1 MVMTENEISYKIIG
15 AIYKVYNELGPGL
28 LESVYEAALC
38 YQLRKDGLRV
48 ESQVKLDV
56 MYDGK
61 VLPVDFRLDI
71 LVEDKVI
78 VELKSVVEM
87 KDIFHKQLLTY
98 LRVTEKHLG
107 ILVNFTTT
115 DIQHSIFRKVN
126 GYTPMD

>member
-1 MVMTENEISYKIIG
+1 M
-15 AIYKVYNELGPGL
+15 

-61 VLPVDFRLDI
+61 ALPVDFRLDI

-78 VELKSVVEM
+78 IELKSVAEM
-87 KDIFHKQLLTY
+87 KDVFHKQLLTY
-98 LRVTEKHLG
+98 LRVAKKHLG

-126 GYTPMD
+126 GYSSVD